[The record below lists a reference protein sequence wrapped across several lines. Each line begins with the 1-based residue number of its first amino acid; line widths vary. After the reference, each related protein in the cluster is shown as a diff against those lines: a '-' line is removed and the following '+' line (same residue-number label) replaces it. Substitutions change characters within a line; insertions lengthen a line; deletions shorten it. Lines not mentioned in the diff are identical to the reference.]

1 MLKSEKI
8 AKQALLGNKKFQI
21 KIQSSTD
28 AKTFFNE
35 VHGNMNRY
43 KAHTQSRTSDGVAI
57 YPKGYEQHMSQKDG
71 MVILHTLNDII
82 MELMVIFFTI

>member
-28 AKTFFNE
+28 AKTFLNE
-35 VHGNMNRY
+35 VHGNMDRY

-57 YPKGYEQHMSQKDG
+57 YPKGYEQHMSQEDG
-71 MVILHTLNDII
+71 LVILHTLNDII
-82 MELMVIFFTI
+82 MELIVIFFTI